1 MWSTVDRADT
11 PRPRRTQFEDTYTTV
26 CMDLLDGALSLV
38 NSEAPVISIPVHSS
52 LVPWPTHT
60 PCLDSN
66 SGIMS
71 HGHTHRLGAWRLRNP
86 VAGGV
91 GSCYLFTVSGY
102 ISHGGLHSGHIDG
115 TAMQRHARG

>member
-52 LVPWPTHT
+52 LVPWPTHPPASILT
-60 PCLDSN
+60 LESCRTVIPTASE
-66 SGIMS
+66 
-71 HGHTHRLGAWRLRNP
+71 HGVCEIPSQGALVLTIYLR
-86 VAGGV
+86 
-91 GSCYLFTVSGY
+91 SQDR
-102 ISHGGLHSGHIDG
+102 SHGGLHSGHSDG